1 MSDCCPR
8 INNKHHESCAA
19 WWEQAYSSE
28 NRKRNAAESQVVA
41 LTASLASVTHEL
53 EETKRWLQE
62 EGARGNTCRAE
73 NAALAKEIE
82 RNKYEFEVSHRVV
95 QAHKQ
100 AEQNAV
106 RIGCENITA
115 REKAEASLASATK
128 ERDALADEQCG
139 SECVKA
145 HGELAEL
152 RKQMAWYERVAEA
165 AQVSDRYRGKT
176 VEEDH
181 VAGRCGCDPMVGFS
195 DPDCC
200 IDRGISQALASP
212 PSQGEQK

>member
-1 MSDCCPR
+1 MRNDGKCWKCDVLLVPQPGDYDAR
-8 INNKHHESCAA
+8 ITDTGACAKCGQRLGDVA
-19 WWEQAYSSE
+19 WAIHL
-28 NRKRNAAESQVVA
+28 ESQVAALTASLASMTKERDEYYQDWQAMKHYKKVRVDALTASLATRTEERDSYLDAVTLADKEHAA
-41 LTASLASVTHEL
+41 LTASLASV
-53 EETKRWLQE
+53 
-62 EGARGNTCRAE
+62 
-73 NAALAKEIE
+73 
-82 RNKYEFEVSHRVV
+82 
-95 QAHKQ
+95 
-100 AEQNAV
+100 
-106 RIGCENITA
+106 
-115 REKAEASLASATK
+115 TK

-152 RKQMAWYERVAEA
+152 RKRMAWYERVAEA

>member
-1 MSDCCPR
+1 MLIASL
-8 INNKHHESCAA
+8 K
-19 WWEQAYSSE
+19 
-28 NRKRNAAESQVVA
+28 AEVAA
-41 LTASLASVTHEL
+41 LTASLASEKSKVEDQHNVIIELGAKLNATRLREEGALAEVASVTHEL

-115 REKAEASLASATK
+115 REKAEASLA
-128 ERDALADEQCG
+128 
-139 SECVKA
+139 
-145 HGELAEL
+145 EL
-152 RKQMAWYERVAEA
+152 RKRMR
-165 AQVSDRYRGKT
+165 R
-176 VEEDH
+176 EE
-181 VAGRCGCDPMVGFS
+181 S
-195 DPDCC
+195 C
-200 IDRGISQALASP
+200 ICTRIPSKNWHLDKCPAALASP
-212 PSQGEQK
+212 PSPAPVESKPCAHHARLYPCGKEGCAECVVVPFPKEGA